1 MKLKKHYLGHL
12 SQKKISISYFFFL
25 SSLLRISHLM
35 FTPHP
40 HLHIYSSSLFLSHLL
55 LLSLST
61 ITKTSKTP
69 FNNFFL
75 FSIGF
80 QSLPLTLIFPFSIF
94 HGGSSSPSPSPATTT
109 TTSSSTTTSTTT
121 ASSPPSSQHHN

>member
-80 QSLPLTLIFPFSIF
+80 QSLPLTLIFFFFFNF
-94 HGGSSSPSPSPATTT
+94 HGGSSSPSPATTIT
-109 TTSSSTTTSTTT
+109 TT
-121 ASSPPSSQHHN
+121 SPPSSQHHN

>member
-25 SSLLRISHLM
+25 SSLLSISHLM

-40 HLHIYSSSLFLSHLL
+40 IYIYILPLFLSHLL
-55 LLSLST
+55 PLSLSLSS
-61 ITKTSKTP
+61 ITKISNTLQP
-69 FNNFFL
+69 LL
-75 FSIGF
+75 FSVGF